1 MKQVAFNGR
10 VRNTC
15 SIEQLIMDLWADGV
29 VPDSVYDV
37 LSEYVKELREEANEI
52 TRRINTDLQAYES
65 ELSEHNTLFQDLID
79 KLTCIVQETQEKR
92 VKRANI
98 ADLANE
104 CLRDIAN
111 YF

>member
-1 MKQVAFNGR
+1 MRQVVFNGCI
-10 VRNTC
+10 RNVC
-15 SIEQLIMDLWADGV
+15 CIEQLIMDLWAENV

-37 LSEYVKELREEANEI
+37 LSEYIKELREEANET

-65 ELSEHNTLFQDLID
+65 ELCEHNTLFQDLSDNLHRI
-79 KLTCIVQETQEKR
+79 LLETQEKR
-92 VKRANI
+92 VKRTHI

-104 CLRDIAN
+104 CLRNIAN

>member
-1 MKQVAFNGR
+1 MRQVLINGR
-10 VRNTC
+10 IRNVC
-15 SIEQLIMDLWADGV
+15 CIEQLLMDLWAENV
-29 VPDSVYDV
+29 VPGSVYDV
-37 LSEYVKELREEANEI
+37 LCEYIKELREEANET

-65 ELSEHNTLFQDLID
+65 ELSEHNTLFQDLND
-79 KLTCIVQETQEKR
+79 NLYRIVLETQEKR
-92 VKRANI
+92 VKRAYI

>member
-1 MKQVAFNGR
+1 MRQVVFNGR
-10 VRNTC
+10 IRNVC
-15 SIEQLIMDLWADGV
+15 CIEQLIIDLWVEHV
-29 VPDSVYDV
+29 VSDSVYDV
-37 LSEYVKELREEANEI
+37 LSEYIKELREEANET

-65 ELSEHNTLFQDLID
+65 ELSEHSTLFQDLSDNLNRI
-79 KLTCIVQETQEKR
+79 LLETQEKR

>member
-1 MKQVAFNGR
+1 MRQVVFNGR
-10 VRNTC
+10 IRNVC
-15 SIEQLIMDLWADGV
+15 CIEQLIMDLWAENII
-29 VPDSVYDV
+29 PNSVYDV
-37 LSEYVKELREEANEI
+37 VCEYIEELREEANET

-65 ELSEHNTLFQDLID
+65 ELSEHNTLFQDLSDNLNRII
-79 KLTCIVQETQEKR
+79 LETQKKR
-92 VKRANI
+92 VKRENI